1 MPLHAQIICIGGN
14 ALLGVLMLIAAAQGF
29 TTGDFGLA
37 VFLAVLAGAC
47 GYTIWVLLKFRRYL
61 GQEAS
66 MEREAHLAHLR
77 HEMDAEAARPAAATD
92 APQDGQIH

>member
-37 VFLAVLAGAC
+37 VFLTALGAAC
-47 GYTIWVLLKFRRYL
+47 SYTIWVLMKFRRYL
-61 GQEAS
+61 GEEAT
-66 MEREAHLAHLR
+66 MEREAHLAQLKQAM
-77 HEMDAEAARPAAATD
+77 EAEAKPPAIGSDT
-92 APQDGQIH
+92 PSNGPVH

>member
-37 VFLAVLAGAC
+37 VFLAVLAGSC
-47 GYTIWVLLKFRRYL
+47 SYTIWVLFKFRRYL
-61 GQEAS
+61 GQEATL
-66 MEREAHLAHLR
+66 EREAHLAHLR
-77 HEMDAEAARPAAATD
+77 HEMDAEAARPAIASD
-92 APQDGQIH
+92 APPDAPIH

>member
-14 ALLGVLMLIAAAQGF
+14 VLLGVLMLIAAAQGF
-29 TTGDFGLA
+29 ATGDFGLA
-37 VFLAVLAGAC
+37 LFLAGLGAAC

-61 GQEAS
+61 GEEAT

-77 HEMDAEAARPAAATD
+77 QELGTDANLPAAGAET
-92 APQDGQIH
+92 PSNGPVH